1 MIERWNNYSQINE
14 NLAKA
19 RSILRNLEIP
29 ETNEDFIELRKLLN
43 RNAGYLGKFTHW
55 FFVDGVKMDQ
65 LKNLYQRIRGTRL
78 SKPIDDFKS
87 PEEVIDTIIRS
98 QSDAAINQMIGAI
111 PSDTRN
117 FLKNGSCEYCD
128 GDKQVSCEDCSG
140 DGTIYC
146 EDCEGE
152 GSKEC
157 KKCEGEGCK
166 KCDDEGSTE
175 CKKCKAEGFIECK
188 SCKGEGSVECEECK
202 DGTKDWNNFLDFL
215 RLHYDK
221 KDLIID
227 FLSKKGGRYGDY
239 DYDEAIDYIK
249 KDIEKLLNIPSIEEI
264 KRRAVSKE
272 KVKTEEVRYDR
283 KSRSDKTVTI
293 EKDVIRFLYD
303 DDKYLMVACNWQG
316 LQKYG
321 SSYWCI
327 TEDEDTFNDY
337 VYNDGICLQIVLF
350 IKGKAPLTDDKSVMG
365 ITYDLLSNEI
375 QAAHWE
381 DDSEAVRDANRIFKD
396 IEFNK
401 VTNEE
406 IVTCLEIYDHEDTD
420 ELLFS
425 FPQSFSNEI
434 KGKIDK
440 CRNNLENN
448 KLDYT
453 ISDLIENYYNYCE
466 ENDIKDYKFIKYL
479 LSNIDFKFPI
489 NDLDMV
495 IKFNLADHIIFNKY
509 WLKLDLFVF
518 LEDFNPKEDEI
529 AITKIIRLF
538 RDNGYNFNDISN
550 SRATA
555 HLKICIKEGLIDIS
569 NVYKSLDYYEV
580 YNDNSIKD
588 EVFNWVL
595 DNDFDY
601 AISNNDFNLFVKW
614 VVSNNKVDKYRSKI
628 VNALERGLSK
638 SSTEFIID
646 EIDDDEIEIL
656 AAKALIHS
664 RLKKKWQIDF
674 KKFERIKSFK
684 SFKRFNS

>member
-1 MIERWNNYSQINE
+1 MIEKWNNYSQINE

-19 RSILRNLEIP
+19 RSILRKLEIP

-98 QSDAAINQMIGAI
+98 QSDAAINQIIGAI

-128 GDKQVSCEDCSG
+128 GDKQVSCENCSG
-140 DGTIYC
+140 DGTIDC
-146 EDCEGE
+146 VDCEGE
-152 GSKEC
+152 GSNEC

-175 CKKCKAEGFIECK
+175 CKKCK
-188 SCKGEGSVECEECK
+188 GEGSIECEECK
-202 DGTKDWNNFLDFL
+202 GEGLTECKECKDGTQDWNRFLDFL
-215 RLHYDK
+215 RLHHDK

-264 KRRAVSKE
+264 KRRALSKE

-283 KSRSDKTVTI
+283 KSRSNKTVTV
-293 EKDVIRFLYD
+293 EKDVIRFIYD
-303 DDKYLMVACNWQG
+303 DDKYLIIACNWEG

-337 VYNDGICLQIVLF
+337 VYSDGICLQLVLF
-350 IKGKAPLTDDKSVMG
+350 VKGKAPLIDDESVIG
-365 ITYDLLSNEI
+365 ITYDIKDNDIS
-375 QAAHWE
+375 AAHWE
-381 DDSEAVRDANRIFKD
+381 DDSEALRAVGKIFNSIDFNTKTSDTIFDA
-396 IEFNK
+396 
-401 VTNEE
+401 
-406 IVTCLEIYDHEDTD
+406 LEIYEHENVD
-420 ELLFS
+420 ELLFY
-425 FPQSFSNEI
+425 FPNKFNNRI
-434 KGKIDK
+434 KSIIDKCKNNIKDGKIDYSISELIQEYDEFK
-440 CRNNLENN
+440 EDNN
-448 KLDYT
+448 
-453 ISDLIENYYNYCE
+453 I
-466 ENDIKDYKFIKYL
+466 NDNKFIDYL
-479 LSNIDFKFPI
+479 ISNIDFKIPI
-489 NDLDMV
+489 DNLEIV
-495 IKFNLADHIIFNKY
+495 IKYKLFNNTLFNRA
-509 WLKLDLFVF
+509 WLKYDIFYYMDDYDLTN
-518 LEDFNPKEDEI
+518 EEIKEI
-529 AITKIIRLF
+529 LIFF
-538 RDNGYNFNDISN
+538 RDNNYDFNDIESGSSN
-550 SRATA
+550 Y
-555 HLKICIKEGLIDIS
+555 LLLGVELGILDIS
-569 NVYKSLDYYEV
+569 KVYKSLNYYSV
-580 YNDNSIKD
+580 YNNKVKNKIYK
-588 EVFNWVL
+588 WVL
-595 DNDFDY
+595 DNDFLF
-601 AISNNDFNLFVKW
+601 AVNNDYFNLFIKW
-614 VVSNNKVDKYRSKI
+614 IVENKQVDKYRGKIIELLEKGLPKI
-628 VNALERGLSK
+628 V
-638 SSTEFIID
+638 TEFIID

-684 SFKRFNS
+684 NFKRFNS